1 MYLLAH
7 YFSDGKWWSTPPQ
20 YNQSMPYDFDAPVNR
35 SNSDSIRWDRY
46 AAGDVIPLWV
56 ADMDFQSPPCVL
68 EALSQRVQ
76 HGVFGYTHAPDS
88 LRHEIAL
95 YLVEQF
101 SWEVD
106 PEWIVILPSVVSG
119 LYTAVRQLTNPGE
132 HLIVPQP
139 VYHHLRLACSEGP
152 RPFTEIPLM
161 LSHDRWVLP
170 WQTLSQS
177 CEVNTKLAML
187 CNPQNPGGTVY
198 TKSELQQFAVF
209 CEERDILICSDE
221 IHAGLVL
228 DSQARHT
235 PIASLSKSISMRTVT
250 LMSLNKVFNFPGIGL
265 AWAIA
270 ENPSLRA
277 AMQTDLHRTIT
288 DPGLLAYTATLAAM
302 RGGESWRQS
311 LLHYLRG
318 NRDYVAAR
326 IKTMPP
332 LRIAKMEAS
341 YLAWI
346 DCSALNCADPHALF
360 LGAGLALSPG
370 AQFNAP
376 QFVRL
381 NFGTQ
386 RVILEQALD
395 RMAAA
400 IKTTNA

>member
-1 MYLLAH
+1 
-7 YFSDGKWWSTPPQ
+7 
-20 YNQSMPYDFDAPVNR
+20 MPFNFDAPVDR

-46 AAGDVIPLWV
+46 AAGDVIPLLV
-56 ADMDFQSPPCVL
+56 ADMDFQSPPCVMG
-68 EALSQRVQ
+68 ALAERVQ

-95 YLVEQF
+95 YLANQYN
-101 SWEVD
+101 WEVNPD
-106 PEWIVILPSVVSG
+106 WIIVLPSVVSG
-119 LYTAVRQLTNPGE
+119 LYTAVRQLTTPGE
-132 HLIVPQP
+132 HVIVPQP

-152 RPFTEIPLM
+152 RPFTEIPLE

-170 WQTLSQS
+170 WQTLGQF
-177 CEVNTKLAML
+177 CQANTKLALL

-198 TKSELQQFAVF
+198 TPSELQQFAAF

-228 DSQARHT
+228 DPKTHHT
-235 PIASLSKSISMRTVT
+235 PIASLSKSTSMRTVT

-265 AWAIA
+265 AWAVA
-270 ENPSLRA
+270 ENPRLRE
-277 AMQTDLHRTIT
+277 AMQTDLHRTIA
-288 DPGLLAYTATLAAM
+288 DPGLLAYTATLAAI
-302 RGGESWRQS
+302 RDGESWRQS
-311 LLHYLRG
+311 LLQYLRG

-326 IKTMPP
+326 IKAMRP
-332 LRIAKMEAS
+332 LSMATMEAS

-360 LGAGLALSPG
+360 LGAGVALSPG
-370 AQFNAP
+370 SQFNAP

-386 RVILEQALD
+386 RALLEQAMD
-395 RMAAA
+395 RMALALA
-400 IKTTNA
+400 SVKK

>member
-1 MYLLAH
+1 MI
-7 YFSDGKWWSTPPQ
+7 F
-20 YNQSMPYDFDAPVNR
+20 NFDAPVNR

-46 AAGDVIPLWV
+46 ADGDVIPLWV
-56 ADMDFQSPPCVL
+56 ADMDFQSPPCVVQ
-68 EALSQRVQ
+68 ALSERVA

-88 LRHEIAL
+88 LRRDIAL
-95 YLVEQF
+95 YLANQY
-101 SWEVD
+101 SWDVD

-119 LYTAVRQLTNPGE
+119 LYTAVRQLTSPGE

-152 RPFTEIPLM
+152 RPFTEIPLV
-161 LSHDRWVLP
+161 LSHDRWILP

-177 CEVNTKLAML
+177 CQANTKLALL

-198 TKSELQQFAVF
+198 TASELQQFAAF

-228 DSQARHT
+228 DAQTRHI
-235 PIASLSKSISMRTVT
+235 PIASLNQRTSMRTVT

-265 AWAIA
+265 AWAVA
-270 ENPSLRA
+270 ENPRLRE
-277 AMQTDLHRTIT
+277 AMQTDLHRTIA
-288 DPGLLAYTATLAAM
+288 DPGLLAYTATRAAIQD
-302 RGGESWRQS
+302 GESWRQS
-311 LLHYLRG
+311 LLQYLRD

-326 IKTMPP
+326 IQTMRP
-332 LRIAKMEAS
+332 LRMAKMEAS

-360 LGAGLALSPG
+360 LAAGVALSPG
-370 AQFNAP
+370 SQFNAP

-386 RVILEQALD
+386 RAILEQALD

-400 IKTTNA
+400 IAAANPE

>member
-1 MYLLAH
+1 
-7 YFSDGKWWSTPPQ
+7 
-20 YNQSMPYDFDAPVNR
+20 MPIDFDAHVNR
-35 SNSDSIRWDRY
+35 SNSDSRRWDRY
-46 AAGDVIPLWV
+46 AADDVIPLWV

-68 EALSQRVQ
+68 EALSERVQ

-95 YLVEQF
+95 YLANQYN
-101 SWEVD
+101 WEVNPD
-106 PEWIVILPSVVSG
+106 WIVVLPSVVSG
-119 LYTAVRQLTNPGE
+119 LYTAVRQLTSPGE

-152 RPFTEIPLM
+152 RPFTEIPLV

-177 CEVNTKLAML
+177 CQANTKLALL

-198 TKSELQQFAVF
+198 TASELQQFAAF
-209 CEERDILICSDE
+209 CEERGILICSDE

-228 DSQARHT
+228 DPKTHHT

-265 AWAIA
+265 AWAVA
-270 ENPSLRA
+270 ENPRLRD
-277 AMQTDLHRTIT
+277 AMQTDLHRTIA
-288 DPGLLAYTATLAAM
+288 DPGLFAYTATMAAI

-326 IKTMPP
+326 IQAMHP
-332 LRIAKMEAS
+332 LSMATMEAS

-346 DCSALNCADPHALF
+346 NCSALNCADPHAFF
-360 LGAGLALSPG
+360 LGAGVALSPG
-370 AQFNAP
+370 SQFNAP

-386 RVILEQALD
+386 RIVLEQALD
-395 RMAAA
+395 RMALALTSL
-400 IKTTNA
+400 K

>member
-1 MYLLAH
+1 
-7 YFSDGKWWSTPPQ
+7 
-20 YNQSMPYDFDAPVNR
+20 MPFDFDAPVDR

-56 ADMDFQSPPCVL
+56 ADMDFQSPPCVTG
-68 EALSQRVQ
+68 ALAERVQ

-95 YLVEQF
+95 YLANQYD
-101 SWEVD
+101 WEVNPD
-106 PEWIVILPSVVSG
+106 WIVVLPSVVSG
-119 LYTAVRQLTNPGE
+119 LYTAVRQLTSPGE
-132 HLIVPQP
+132 HVIVPQP

-152 RPFTEIPLM
+152 RPFTEIPLE

-170 WQTLSQS
+170 WQTLGQF
-177 CEVNTKLAML
+177 CQANTKLALL

-198 TKSELQQFAVF
+198 TPSELQQFAAF

-228 DSQARHT
+228 DPKTRHT
-235 PIASLSKSISMRTVT
+235 PIASLSKSTSMRTVT

-265 AWAIA
+265 AWAVA
-270 ENPSLRA
+270 ENPRLREV
-277 AMQTDLHRTIT
+277 MQTDLHRTIA
-288 DPGLLAYTATLAAM
+288 DPGLLAYTATIAAI
-302 RGGESWRQS
+302 RHGESWRQS
-311 LLHYLRG
+311 LLQYLRG

-326 IKTMPP
+326 IKAMRP
-332 LRIAKMEAS
+332 LSMATMEAS

-346 DCSALNCADPHALF
+346 DCSDLNCADPHALF
-360 LGAGLALSPG
+360 LGAGVALSPG
-370 AQFNAP
+370 SQFNAP

-386 RVILEQALD
+386 RALLEQAMD
-395 RMAAA
+395 RMSFALTSAR
-400 IKTTNA
+400 K